1 MSRIAIVTDSTANLH
16 PEFIEYYNIQVL
28 PLKIHW
34 GEETLRD
41 GVDITPSEFYKR
53 LGKSSVIPTTSQP
66 SRQEFIQVFEEL
78 APHCDGIIV
87 PLISS
92 GISGTVDSALSAQS
106 EFSAVPVGIVDS
118 YSTAAGLA
126 LVVIAVS
133 QAVDAGKSFAEIKQI
148 AVNGAR
154 HVQLFFMV
162 DTLEYLHKGGRIGG
176 ASRFFG
182 SALSIKPILYLD
194 DRGKIDALERVRT
207 KQKALSRLIELAANT
222 AADRPARVGILH
234 ADAYNLAVAFR
245 KHIKENID
253 CLQLDIYE
261 LSPVIGTHV
270 GPGSIGVAILPEVE

>member
-1 MSRIAIVTDSTANLH
+1 MSRIAIVTDSSANLH
-16 PEFIEYYNIQVL
+16 PEFIKDHNIRVV

-53 LGKSSVIPTTSQP
+53 LGKSADIPTTSQP
-66 SRQEFIQVFEEL
+66 SRQEFVQIFEEL
-78 APHCDGIIV
+78 APHCDGIIA

-106 EFSAVPVGIVDS
+106 EFSEVPVEIVDS

-148 AVNGAR
+148 AVNAAR
-154 HVQLFFMV
+154 YVQLFFMV

-207 KQKALSRLIELAANT
+207 KQKALSRLIELAANI
-222 AADRPARVGILH
+222 AADRPAHVGILH

-270 GPGSIGVAILPEVE
+270 GPGAIGVAVYPEVE

>member
-16 PEFIEYYNIQVL
+16 PEFIKYYNIRVL

-41 GVDITPSEFYKR
+41 GVDITPSEFYER
-53 LGKSSVIPTTSQP
+53 LGKSADIPTTSQP
-66 SRQEFIQVFEEL
+66 SIQEFTQVFEEL
-78 APHCDGIIV
+78 APHCVGIIA

-106 EFSAVPVGIVDS
+106 EFSAVPVEIVDS
-118 YSTAAGLA
+118 FSTAAGLA
-126 LVVIAVS
+126 LVVIAAS
-133 QAVDAGKSFAEIKQI
+133 RAVDDGKSFAEINQI
-148 AVNGAR
+148 TVNAAR

-182 SALSIKPILYLD
+182 SALGIKPILYLD
-194 DRGKIDALERVRT
+194 ESGKIDALERVRT
-207 KQKALSRLIELAANT
+207 KQKALSRLIELAANR
-222 AADRPARVGILH
+222 AAGRPAHVGILH
-234 ADAYNLAVAFR
+234 ADAYNLAVEFR
-245 KHIKENID
+245 QQIKDHID

-270 GPGSIGVAILPEVE
+270 GPGAIGVAIYPEEE

>member
-1 MSRIAIVTDSTANLH
+1 MSRIAIVTDSSANLH
-16 PEFIEYYNIQVL
+16 PEFIKYYNIQVL

-41 GVDITPSEFYKR
+41 GVDITPSEFYER
-53 LGKSSVIPTTSQP
+53 LENSVDIPTTSQP
-66 SRQEFIQVFEEL
+66 SRQEFVKVFEEL
-78 APHCDGIIV
+78 APHCDGIIA

-106 EFSAVPVGIVDS
+106 EFSGVPVEIVDS

-133 QAVDAGKSFAEIKQI
+133 QAVDAGKNFAEIKQI
-148 AVNGAR
+148 GVNAA
-154 HVQLFFMV
+154 HQVQLFFMV
-162 DTLEYLHKGGRIGG
+162 DTLEYLHRGGRIGG

-207 KQKALSRLIELAANT
+207 KQKALSRIIELAANV
-222 AADRPARVGILH
+222 AKDRPAHVAVLH
-234 ADAYNLAVAFR
+234 ADAYSLAVEFQQQ
-245 KHIKENID
+245 IKAHVE

-270 GPGSIGVAILPEVE
+270 GPGAIGVAIYPEVE